1 MMRLDK
7 MLAHC
12 GYGSRKEVKEYIRK
26 GYILVNGEVITDDD
40 FKVDEINDEITF
52 IDEEV
57 DYKNMLYFMLNK
69 PDGYVS
75 ATFDYND
82 PTVIDLIDGHKNRN
96 IFPVGRL
103 DKDTVG
109 LLIIT
114 NDGQMAHR
122 LLSPKSHVDKTYYL
136 KYTGTITNMAISMF
150 EKGITIDDGYTC
162 MPAKLIDLGN
172 NEANVIIKEGKF
184 HQVKRMMEAIGCSV
198 TYLKRVK
205 FGPISLDENLKEG
218 EYRALTKK
226 EIKAL
231 TI

>member
-26 GYILVNGEVITDDD
+26 GYILVNGEIITNDDY
-40 FKVDEINDEITF
+40 KVDEINDEITF
-52 IDEEV
+52 ADENVNYE
-57 DYKNMLYFMLNK
+57 NMIYLMLNK

-82 PTVIDLIDGHKNRN
+82 PTVIDLIDDYKNRN

-114 NDGQMAHR
+114 NDGQMAHK

-136 KYTGTITNMAISMF
+136 RYRGIITKEAISKF
-150 EKGITIDDGYTC
+150 DSGITIDDGYTC

-184 HQVKRMMEAIGCSV
+184 HQVKRMMEAIGCEV
-198 TYLKRVK
+198 VYLQRIK
-205 FGPISLDENLKEG
+205 FGPISLDNSLSEG
-218 EYRALTKK
+218 EYRTLTKE
-226 EIKAL
+226 EIEAL
-231 TI
+231 SI

>member
-26 GYILVNGEVITDDD
+26 GYILVNGEIVTNDDY
-40 FKVDEINDEITF
+40 KVDEINDEITF
-52 IDEEV
+52 ADENVNYE
-57 DYKNMLYFMLNK
+57 NMIYLMLNK

-82 PTVIDLIDGHKNRN
+82 PTVIDLIDGYKNRN

-114 NDGQMAHR
+114 NDGQMAHK

-136 KYTGTITNMAISMF
+136 RYTGTITKDAISMF
-150 EKGITIDDGYTC
+150 ESGITIDDGYTC

-184 HQVKRMMEAIGCSV
+184 HQVKRMMEAIGCEV
-198 TYLKRVK
+198 VYLQRIK
-205 FGPISLDENLKEG
+205 FGPISLDSTLSEG
-218 EYRALTKK
+218 EYRALTKE
-226 EIKAL
+226 EIEAL
-231 TI
+231 SI

>member
-26 GYILVNGEVITDDD
+26 GYILVNGEIITNDDY
-40 FKVDEINDEITF
+40 KVDEINDEITF
-52 IDEEV
+52 ADENVNYE
-57 DYKNMLYFMLNK
+57 NMIYLMLNK

-82 PTVIDLIDGHKNRN
+82 PTVIDLIDDYKNRN

-114 NDGQMAHR
+114 NDGQMAHK

-136 KYTGTITNMAISMF
+136 RYRGIITKEAISKF
-150 EKGITIDDGYTC
+150 DSGITIDDGYTC

-184 HQVKRMMEAIGCSV
+184 HQVKRMMEAIGCEV
-198 TYLKRVK
+198 VYLQRIK
-205 FGPISLDENLKEG
+205 FGPISLDNSLSEG
-218 EYRALTKK
+218 EYRALTKE
-226 EIKAL
+226 EIEAL
-231 TI
+231 SI